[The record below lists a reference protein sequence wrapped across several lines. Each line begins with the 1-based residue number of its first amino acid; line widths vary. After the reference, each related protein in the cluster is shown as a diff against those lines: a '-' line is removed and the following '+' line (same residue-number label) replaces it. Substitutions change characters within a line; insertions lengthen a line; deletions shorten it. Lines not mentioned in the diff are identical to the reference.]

1 MNDDR
6 KQPPPPADQPPA
18 SSGTGSGKGA
28 DTALEALIR
37 KRKLAE
43 ARDEDPRNDLPPPLP
58 PLLPLP
64 PA

>member
-1 MNDDR
+1 MNDEAKKPVPGPIPTGDGH
-6 KQPPPPADQPPA
+6 A
-18 SSGTGSGKGA
+18 GSGKGA

-43 ARDEDPRNDLPPPLP
+43 TPDADHPKDLPPPTP